1 MDNEIIIKHI
11 TYHILHKQQ
20 NESATKELNPT
31 PFTPNSAHQNF
42 LDKLTKAYKGKA
54 GKGFG
59 TFDVDE
65 DNFPMPKLLR
75 DYFSDSDFQNLT
87 VRMMNIL
94 LTKIQNQGF
103 ATGGKVFIAH
113 YEAQG
118 CDYMLIAILSD
129 RIGFSAQDWEMLE
142 SEMLDIEHLKY
153 AGRINLTAWQG
164 NELRY
169 ISFLKGQGDVSAYF
183 KEFLSCNDALVAREE
198 TKKLVSLLEEFT
210 REQSY
215 ELEQKTTFFNDVK
228 SYLTDISN
236 ISGSFNTEE
245 FTNRVYPSNP
255 QLLQEKLSNVETGVQ
270 DGFTPDKAALK
281 RLITFVGK
289 TKNWRLSFDR
299 TAISEGQIST
309 DNGRIIVN
317 NPTLE
322 LLEAFE

>member
-1 MDNEIIIKHI
+1 MIIRHI
-11 TYHILHKQQ
+11 TYHILHKEQSG
-20 NESATKELNPT
+20 EAELELNSSQLT
-31 PFTPNSAHQNF
+31 PSEAHHNF
-42 LDKLTKAYKGKA
+42 LETLTKAYRVRA

-59 TFDVDE
+59 SFDSDE
-65 DNFPMPKLLR
+65 DNFPMPKFLN
-75 DYFSDSDFQNLT
+75 DYLGDDDFQRLT
-87 VRMMNIL
+87 VRMMNTL
-94 LTKIQNQGF
+94 LVKIQSQPF

-113 YEAQG
+113 YENQ
-118 CDYMLIAILSD
+118 DSNYLLIAILAD
-129 RIGFSAQDWEMLE
+129 RVGFSAQNWEMLE

-153 AGRINLTAWQG
+153 AGRIDLTAWQA
-164 NELRY
+164 NETRY
-169 ISFLKGQGDVSAYF
+169 ISFLKGQGDISVYF

-198 TKKLVSLLEEFT
+198 TKKLVVLLEEFT
-210 REQSY
+210 REQGY

-236 ISGSFNTEE
+236 NGGSFNTEE
-245 FTNRVYPSNP
+245 FTNRVYPSDP

-270 DGFTPDKAALK
+270 DGFTPDKTALK

-309 DNGRIIVN
+309 DSGKIIVN

>member
-1 MDNEIIIKHI
+1 
-11 TYHILHKQQ
+11 
-20 NESATKELNPT
+20 
-31 PFTPNSAHQNF
+31 
-42 LDKLTKAYKGKA
+42 
-54 GKGFG
+54 
-59 TFDVDE
+59 
-65 DNFPMPKLLR
+65 
-75 DYFSDSDFQNLT
+75 
-87 VRMMNIL
+87 
-94 LTKIQNQGF
+94 
-103 ATGGKVFIAH
+103 
-113 YEAQG
+113 
-118 CDYMLIAILSD
+118 
-129 RIGFSAQDWEMLE
+129 MLE

-210 REQSY
+210 REQGY

-236 ISGSFNTEE
+236 IGASFNTEE

-270 DGFTPDKAALK
+270 DGFIPDKTALK

>member
-1 MDNEIIIKHI
+1 MIIRHI
-11 TYHILHKQQ
+11 TYHILHKEQSG
-20 NESATKELNPT
+20 EAELELNPSQLT
-31 PFTPNSAHQNF
+31 PSEAHHNF
-42 LDKLTKAYKGKA
+42 LETLTKAYRVRA

-59 TFDVDE
+59 SFDSDE
-65 DNFPMPKLLR
+65 DNFSMPKFLN
-75 DYFSDSDFQNLT
+75 DYLGDDDFQRLT
-87 VRMMNIL
+87 VRMMNTL
-94 LTKIQNQGF
+94 LVKIQSQPF

-113 YEAQG
+113 YENQ
-118 CDYMLIAILSD
+118 DSNYLLIAILAD
-129 RIGFSAQDWEMLE
+129 RVGFSAQNWEMLE

-153 AGRINLTAWQG
+153 AGRVDLTAWQA
-164 NELRY
+164 NETRY
-169 ISFLKGQGDVSAYF
+169 ISFLKGQGDISVYF

-198 TKKLVSLLEEFT
+198 TKKLVVLLEEFT
-210 REQSY
+210 REQGY

-236 ISGSFNTEE
+236 NGGSFNTEE
-245 FTNRVYPSNP
+245 FTNRVYPSDP

-270 DGFTPDKAALK
+270 DGFTPDKTALK

-309 DNGRIIVN
+309 DSGKIIVN

>member
-1 MDNEIIIKHI
+1 MIIRHI
-11 TYHILHKQQ
+11 TYHILHKEQSG
-20 NESATKELNPT
+20 EAELELNSSQLT
-31 PFTPNSAHQNF
+31 PSEAHHNF
-42 LDKLTKAYKGKA
+42 LETLTKAYRVRA

-59 TFDVDE
+59 SFDSDE
-65 DNFPMPKLLR
+65 DNFPMPKFLN
-75 DYFSDSDFQNLT
+75 DYLGDDDFQRLT
-87 VRMMNIL
+87 VRMMNTL
-94 LTKIQNQGF
+94 LVKIQSQPF

-113 YEAQG
+113 YENQ
-118 CDYMLIAILSD
+118 DSNYLLIAILAD
-129 RIGFSAQDWEMLE
+129 RVGFSAQNWEMLE

-153 AGRINLTAWQG
+153 AGRIDLTAWQA
-164 NELRY
+164 NETRY
-169 ISFLKGQGDVSAYF
+169 ISFLKGQGDVSVYF

-198 TKKLVSLLEEFT
+198 TKKLVVLLEEFT
-210 REQSY
+210 REQGY

-236 ISGSFNTEE
+236 NGGSFNTEE
-245 FTNRVYPSNP
+245 FTNRVYPSDP

-270 DGFTPDKAALK
+270 DGFTPDKTALK

-309 DNGRIIVN
+309 DSGKIIVN

>member
-1 MDNEIIIKHI
+1 
-11 TYHILHKQQ
+11 
-20 NESATKELNPT
+20 
-31 PFTPNSAHQNF
+31 
-42 LDKLTKAYKGKA
+42 
-54 GKGFG
+54 
-59 TFDVDE
+59 
-65 DNFPMPKLLR
+65 MPKFLN
-75 DYFSDSDFQNLT
+75 DYLGDDDFQRLT
-87 VRMMNIL
+87 VRMMNTL
-94 LTKIQNQGF
+94 LVKIQSQPF

-113 YEAQG
+113 YENQ
-118 CDYMLIAILSD
+118 DSNYLLIAILAD
-129 RIGFSAQDWEMLE
+129 RVGFSAQNWEMLE

-153 AGRINLTAWQG
+153 AGRVDLTAWQA
-164 NELRY
+164 NETRY
-169 ISFLKGQGDVSAYF
+169 ISFLKGQGDISVYF

-198 TKKLVSLLEEFT
+198 TKKLVVLLEEFT
-210 REQSY
+210 REQGY

-236 ISGSFNTEE
+236 NGGSFNTEE
-245 FTNRVYPSNP
+245 FTNRVYPSDP

-270 DGFTPDKAALK
+270 DGFTPDKTALK

-309 DNGRIIVN
+309 DSGKIIVN

>member
-1 MDNEIIIKHI
+1 MIIRHI
-11 TYHILHKQQ
+11 TYHILHKEQSV
-20 NESATKELNPT
+20 EAELELNPSQLT
-31 PFTPNSAHQNF
+31 PSEAHHNF
-42 LDKLTKAYKGKA
+42 LETLTKAYRVRA

-59 TFDVDE
+59 SFDSDE
-65 DNFPMPKLLR
+65 DNFPMPKFLN
-75 DYFSDSDFQNLT
+75 DYLGDDDFQRLT
-87 VRMMNIL
+87 VRMMNTL
-94 LTKIQNQGF
+94 LVKIQSQPF

-113 YEAQG
+113 YENQ
-118 CDYMLIAILSD
+118 DSNYLLIAILAD
-129 RIGFSAQDWEMLE
+129 RVGFSAQNWEMLE

-153 AGRINLTAWQG
+153 AGRIDLTAWQA
-164 NELRY
+164 NETRY
-169 ISFLKGQGDVSAYF
+169 ISFLKGQGDISVYF

-198 TKKLVSLLEEFT
+198 TKKLVVLLEEFT
-210 REQSY
+210 REQGY

-236 ISGSFNTEE
+236 NGGSFNTEE
-245 FTNRVYPSNP
+245 FTNRVYPSDP

-270 DGFTPDKAALK
+270 DGFTPDKTALK

-309 DNGRIIVN
+309 DSGKIIVN